1 MNKLIF
7 RKLSADIFTFFLLSS
22 LAITLIVWVIQG
34 VNLLDIVSE
43 QGHGLK
49 VYFFYS
55 VLNIPK
61 IFGKLLI
68 FTYFL
73 SLFVVISRY
82 EENNEILVFWT
93 NGINKIS
100 FINFIGKISFFVVL
114 LQLLLNLIIIPYTQ
128 NLAQEYL
135 RNSSIEFFPK
145 LIQEKKFSNLSKN
158 LTIFV
163 EQYKKNGILKGI
175 YIKEKLKKDESK
187 IIIAATGELL
197 NDENGYSF
205 KLSNGKIINIDK
217 KTILNLSFQETL
229 YDISKL
235 NSNIRKE
242 KKLNETNT
250 PFLISC
256 LKKSF
261 QERKNKKL
269 RCGDEDTFLLRD
281 IYEEIIK
288 RHINPIYI
296 IILSLISSLTILKP
310 KNDIRYSYYKS
321 FLFLIGF
328 VIIVFSELSYKLIL
342 RNLNTEILILSFPL
356 ILVFL
361 FYFFILYKSKFN
373 LVNL

>member
-43 QGHGLK
+43 KGHGLK

-55 VLNIPK
+55 ILNIPK

-73 SLFVVISRY
+73 SIFVVLSRY

-100 FINFIGKISFFVVL
+100 FINFIGKISFLVVI

-163 EQYKKNGILKGI
+163 EEYKKNGVLKGI
-175 YIKEKLKKDESK
+175 YIKEKIKKNESK
-187 IIIAATGELL
+187 IIIANTGELL
-197 NDENGYSF
+197 NNEYGYSF
-205 KLSNGKIINIDK
+205 KLSDGKIINIDK

-235 NSNIRKE
+235 NLNIRKE
-242 KKLNETNT
+242 KKLDETNT

-256 LKKSF
+256 IKKYF

-269 RCGDEDTFLLRD
+269 RCGEGDTFLLRD

-296 IILSLISSLTILKP
+296 FIISLLSSLTILKP
-310 KNDIRYSYYKS
+310 KNDIKYNYYKS

-328 VIIVFSELSYKLIL
+328 TIIIFSELSYKLIL
-342 RNLNTEILILSFPL
+342 QNLNAEILILSFPL
-356 ILVFL
+356 TLIIL
-361 FYFFILYKSKFN
+361 FYCFILFKSKFN
-373 LVNL
+373 PVNL

>member
-7 RKLSADIFTFFLLSS
+7 RKLSGDIFTFFILSS

-43 QGHGLK
+43 KGHGLR

-55 VLNIPK
+55 ILNIPK

-73 SLFVVISRY
+73 SIFVVLSRY

-100 FINFIGKISFFVVL
+100 FINFIGKISFLVVI

-163 EQYKKNGILKGI
+163 EEYKKNGVLKGI
-175 YIKEKLKKDESK
+175 YIKEKIKKNESK
-187 IIIAATGELL
+187 IIIANTGELL
-197 NDENGYSF
+197 NDDYGYSF
-205 KLSNGKIINIDK
+205 KLSDGKIINIDK
-217 KTILNLSFQETL
+217 KNILNLSFQETL

-235 NSNIRKE
+235 NLNIRKE
-242 KKLNETNT
+242 KKLDETNT

-256 LKKSF
+256 LKKYF
-261 QERKNKKL
+261 QERKDKKL
-269 RCGDEDTFLLRD
+269 RCGDVNTFLLRD

-296 IILSLISSLTILKP
+296 FILSLLGSLTILKP
-310 KNDIRYSYYKS
+310 KNNIKYNYYKS

-328 VIIVFSELSYKLIL
+328 TIIIFSELSYKLIL
-342 RNLNTEILILSFPL
+342 QNLNAEILILSFPL
-356 ILVFL
+356 TLIIL
-361 FYFFILYKSKFN
+361 FYCFILFKSKFN